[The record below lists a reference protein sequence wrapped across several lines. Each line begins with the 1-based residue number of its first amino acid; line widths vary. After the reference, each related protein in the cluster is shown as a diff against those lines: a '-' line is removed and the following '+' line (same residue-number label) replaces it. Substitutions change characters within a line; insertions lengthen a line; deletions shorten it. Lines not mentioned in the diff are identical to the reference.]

1 MAFRD
6 VWQPLF
12 LMGLYMELQD
22 LLRRMQRPG
31 RGSYRLVGWK
41 WIGVAI
47 LVVVAAIGLGTSVY
61 TVPADSAGVVKRFGR
76 YNRTTEPGIHLKMPY
91 WVDAAIAVPVK
102 KVQKEEFGFR
112 TLQAGVDSRYLG
124 AEEIDAG
131 RSNPEDLVTL
141 ISESGERASR
151 GGARQ
156 MVEKAKEILRG
167 EYIMLTGDLNITDVE
182 WIVQYRIKD
191 ARSYLFNIREP
202 KQTIRDASQAV
213 MRQLIGNGSVD
224 EAITI
229 GRIEYESAAEEL
241 LQKLLDEYETGIHIV
256 TVKLQSSNPPQ
267 RVRPAFNE
275 VNKALQQKEQRINE
289 AMKAYN
295 EAIPRTK
302 GEAQKLIESAK
313 GYAAERV
320 NRAKGDI
327 AKFEKIYEEYRKAP
341 DVTKQRMYLETLAK
355 LLPLIPE
362 KWIIEQGGADGGIL
376 MKLDLDS
383 QK

>member
-1 MAFRD
+1 M
-6 VWQPLF
+6 
-12 LMGLYMELQD
+12 
-22 LLRRMQRPG
+22 
-31 RGSYRLVGWK
+31 GWK
-41 WIGVAI
+41 WIYVAA
-47 LVVVAAIGLGTSVY
+47 LVVVAALGSVTSVY

-76 YNRTTEPGIHLKMPY
+76 YNGTTEPGIHLKMPY
-91 WVDAAIAVPVK
+91 WIDTAIAVPVK

-131 RSNPEDLVTL
+131 RSSLEDLVKL
-141 ISESGERASR
+141 ISESGERTSR
-151 GGARQ
+151 GGTRQ
-156 MVEKAKEILRG
+156 MVEMAKEILRG

-182 WIVQYRIKD
+182 WIVQYRIKE

-202 KQTIRDASQAV
+202 RQTIRDASQAV
-213 MRQLIGNGSVD
+213 MRQLVGNGSVD

-229 GRIEYESAAEEL
+229 GRMEYEGAAKEL
-241 LQKLLDEYETGIHIV
+241 LQTLLDEYETGIHIV
-256 TVKLQSSNPPQ
+256 TVKLQSSNPPL

-295 EAIPRTK
+295 EAVPKTK
-302 GEAQKLIESAK
+302 GEAQKMIESAK

-320 NRAKGDI
+320 NQAEGDI

-341 DVTKQRMYLETLAK
+341 DVTKQRMYLETMSK

-362 KWIIEQGGADGGIL
+362 KWIIEQEGAEGGIL
-376 MKLDLDS
+376 MKLDLES